1 MNEQKIYILPESSG
15 HIGTVPACAVKTN
28 LNQIT
33 LLYISVI
40 MSYCLPVTV
49 MLIGL
54 LSDPVTPL
62 VPTAATWNV
71 YTVIFGVRPEIV

>member
-1 MNEQKIYILPESSG
+1 
-15 HIGTVPACAVKTN
+15 
-28 LNQIT
+28 
-33 LLYISVI
+33 
-40 MSYCLPVTV
+40 MSYYLPVTV